1 VAPVETAGE
10 HSICVFL
17 DTSPIPVLASAD
29 DLSECKS
36 ILGEGMTET
45 DVRTRDE
52 RLARLKREI
61 ALNRYDMDSTA
72 VAHAIRLKLRL
83 LHRGR
88 IAIAAA
94 QAGRSREQASSFH
107 TGR

>member
-1 VAPVETAGE
+1 
-10 HSICVFL
+10 
-17 DTSPIPVLASAD
+17 
-29 DLSECKS
+29 
-36 ILGEGMTET
+36 
-45 DVRTRDE
+45 
-52 RLARLKREI
+52 LKREI

-107 TGR
+107 SGR